1 MATAIDLR
9 KAKTRSQKTTSRRK
23 TTKFPRTK
31 TAATLLAAIRA
42 EETLTPEQEQ
52 DFGRIARFVHHMANI
67 KLVTLLAVACVVM
80 GLALLA
86 ITTVTTT
93 ALLISTHQSGRIDTV
108 NNKLT
113 NVGTRLNEQQR
124 EIDDLLTQVEQLRAK

>member
-1 MATAIDLR
+1 MTTAINR
-9 KAKTRSQKTTSRRK
+9 KEGTRGRRTKSRK
-23 TTKFPRTK
+23 TPKKFPRTK
-31 TAATLLAAIRA
+31 TAATILAAIRA
-42 EETLTPEQEQ
+42 EAPLTPEQEQ
-52 DFGRIARFVHHMANI
+52 DFGRVARFVNRVANI
-67 KLVTLLAVACVVM
+67 KIVTLLAVACVVM

-124 EIDDLLTQVEQLRAK
+124 EIDDLLTQIEQLRAK